1 MWGWLT
7 KLSECDSLQAMVTRT
22 ESIIRVLEK
31 VYKSIIR
38 VLEKVY
44 NSKFST
50 HIRHL
55 STHIRHLSTTMLK
68 TVLYL

>member
-31 VYKSIIR
+31 VYHKDQKVYKSIIR

-44 NSKFST
+44 HKNWEYYKS
-50 HIRHL
+50 IREGL
-55 STHIRHLSTTMLK
+55 
-68 TVLYL
+68 

>member
-22 ESIIRVLEK
+22 ERFIRRFIRVLEKVYKKFIRKFIRRFIRVLEK

-38 VLEKVY
+38 GLDFHK
-44 NSKFST
+44 
-50 HIRHL
+50 
-55 STHIRHLSTTMLK
+55 
-68 TVLYL
+68 